1 MSEWWTYTLSDFLMF
16 SPRTYWRLVELYNRD
31 FWPLQLPLL
40 AAGLAA
46 LWLAAVRRVQAFRG
60 IAGVLAA
67 AWWWVGWAFLWERY
81 ATINW
86 AAQYV
91 ALAFAAQAA
100 LLLAAGVVGRPASRP
115 PGAAVRGF
123 GWLLAVAG
131 LLYPLVGLAV
141 GRPWVQAEAFGMAPE
156 PTALFTLG
164 LLLLGGQP
172 VSRAGRALLFAIPLL
187 CLLLGV
193 ATGWTFFEVTT
204 PP

>member
-46 LWLAAVRRVQAFRG
+46 LWLAATQRVQAFRWVAFG
-60 IAGVLAA
+60 LSAVWL
-67 AWWWVGWAFLWERY
+67 WVGWAFLWERY

-91 ALAFAAQAA
+91 ALAFAAQAV
-100 LLLAAGVVGRPASRP
+100 LLTGAGLMRSNAAARP
-115 PGAAVRGF
+115 GTAARGL
-123 GWLLAVAG
+123 GWLLAAAG
-131 LLYPLVGLAV
+131 LLYPLLGLAA
-141 GRPWVQAEAFGMAPE
+141 GRPWAQVEVFGMAPE

-172 VSRAGRALLFAIPLL
+172 VSRAGRTLLFAIPLL
-187 CLLLGV
+187 CLLLGA
-193 ATGWTFFEVTT
+193 ATAWTFLN
-204 PP
+204 